1 MIVVFNSTVLVTP
14 AATEHSMC
22 ALAATMQH
30 AIEKW
35 HREGKPLSNQGCP
48 T

>member
-1 MIVVFNSTVLVTP
+1 MIVAFNGSVLVTP
-14 AATEHSMC
+14 AATEQGMV

-35 HREGKPLSNQGCP
+35 HREGRPLSNQG
-48 T
+48 

>member
-1 MIVVFNSTVLVTP
+1 MIIVFNGTVLVTP
-14 AATEHSMC
+14 QATDPGMC

-35 HREGKPLSNQGCP
+35 QREGKPLSNQG
-48 T
+48 